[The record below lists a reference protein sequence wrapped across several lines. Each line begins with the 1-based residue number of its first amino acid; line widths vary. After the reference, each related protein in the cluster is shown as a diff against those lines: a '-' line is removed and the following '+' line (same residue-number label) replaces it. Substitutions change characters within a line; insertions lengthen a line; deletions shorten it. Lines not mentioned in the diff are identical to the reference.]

1 MESKQSD
8 NQEIQVF
15 QSRGNIQMYPN
26 PKKIKLTDYY
36 KEKVSWQAL
45 SCNNLGQPINIHKQS
60 TDTTNQ
66 SSTSVC
72 HLNHLDHLGFCV
84 IISRIFGIISIIVGL
99 ITISCDVQLTLH
111 PTIPG
116 ARFP

>member
-60 TDTTNQ
+60 TV
-66 SSTSVC
+66 SST
-72 HLNHLDHLGFCV
+72 LQ
-84 IISRIFGIISIIVGL
+84 ISLQPLSESPRPFGIL
-99 ITISCDVQLTLH
+99 RYH
-111 PTIPG
+111 
-116 ARFP
+116 